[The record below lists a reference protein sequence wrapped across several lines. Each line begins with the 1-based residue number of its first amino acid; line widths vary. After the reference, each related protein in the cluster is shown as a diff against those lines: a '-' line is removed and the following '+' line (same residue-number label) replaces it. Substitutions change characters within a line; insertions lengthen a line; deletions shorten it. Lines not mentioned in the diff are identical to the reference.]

1 MAVTLTMADMTS
13 GQSPAP
19 AGEPVTAASPRAGQP
34 QRRVFT
40 AAYKLR
46 ILAEYEA
53 LSGHG
58 ARAGLLRR
66 EGLYDS
72 HLRKWIAARD
82 AGRLGTRE
90 DPTPPSPSRKESVEV
105 ARLKAENARL
115 AAELAKTKAVL
126 DVVGKTHALFEI
138 LSESAD
144 TPAPPK

>member
-13 GQSPAP
+13 GGAGEAP
-19 AGEPVTAASPRAGQP
+19 RAEPVTSPRADQP
-34 QRRVFT
+34 RRRVFT

-46 ILAEYEA
+46 ILSEYEA

-82 AGRLGTRE
+82 SGRLGTPE
-90 DPTPPSPSRKESVEV
+90 NPTPPSPAVRESGEV
-105 ARLKAENARL
+105 AQLKAENARL

-144 TPAPPK
+144 KPEPPK